1 MNAIQFANWL
11 PDLLSGLKITVLASI
26 VAILTSEVWGCVLAS
41 LRCLN
46 LRVLS
51 AVIRIYIVIFRNVP
65 LLVVMFF
72 LFYGLPLVG
81 VDIPAV
87 FCGVISIT
95 LNEGAFVAEIIR
107 GSIKNMPRG
116 EVEAAKSLGLG
127 RLTIIRR
134 ITFPLAFRASIP
146 MLLGQSSIVIKDTSL
161 FSMIMIMDLTRAGS
175 QYYATYFSPTA
186 IWIVGVVY
194 VAIFLIFT
202 IVGRVVENKVV
213 VKR

>member
-1 MNAIQFANWL
+1 
-11 PDLLSGLKITVLASI
+11 
-26 VAILTSEVWGCVLAS
+26 
-41 LRCLN
+41 
-46 LRVLS
+46 
-51 AVIRIYIVIFRNVP
+51 
-65 LLVVMFF
+65 MFF

>member
-26 VAILTSEVWGCVLAS
+26 VAILTSVVWGCVLAS

-107 GSIKNMPRG
+107 GSIQNMPIG

>member
-26 VAILTSEVWGCVLAS
+26 VAILTSVVWGCVLAS

-116 EVEAAKSLGLG
+116 EVEAKSLGLG

>member
-26 VAILTSEVWGCVLAS
+26 VAILTSVVWGCVLAS

-81 VDIPAV
+81 VNIPAV

>member
-26 VAILTSEVWGCVLAS
+26 VAILTSVVWGCVLAS

-87 FCGVISIT
+87 FCVVISIT

>member
-26 VAILTSEVWGCVLAS
+26 VAILTSVVWGCVLAS

-161 FSMIMIMDLTRAGS
+161 FSMILIMDLTRAGS
-175 QYYATYFSPTA
+175 QY
-186 IWIVGVVY
+186 
-194 VAIFLIFT
+194 
-202 IVGRVVENKVV
+202 
-213 VKR
+213 

>member
-26 VAILTSEVWGCVLAS
+26 VAILTSVVWGCVLAS

-186 IWIVGVVY
+186 IWIVDVVY

>member
-26 VAILTSEVWGCVLAS
+26 VAILTSVVWGCVLAS

-107 GSIKNMPRG
+107 GSIKNMLRG

>member
-26 VAILTSEVWGCVLAS
+26 VAILTSVVWGCVLAS

-87 FCGVISIT
+87 VCGVISIT

>member
-26 VAILTSEVWGCVLAS
+26 VAILTSVVWGCVLAS

-107 GSIKNMPRG
+107 GSIKNMPRR
-116 EVEAAKSLGLG
+116 EVEAAKSLGVG

>member
-11 PDLLSGLKITVLASI
+11 PDFLSGLKITVLASI
-26 VAILTSEVWGCVLAS
+26 VAILTSVVWGCVLAS

>member
-26 VAILTSEVWGCVLAS
+26 VAILTSVVWGCVLAS

-65 LLVVMFF
+65 LLVVVFF

>member
-1 MNAIQFANWL
+1 M
-11 PDLLSGLKITVLASI
+11 
-26 VAILTSEVWGCVLAS
+26 
-41 LRCLN
+41 
-46 LRVLS
+46 
-51 AVIRIYIVIFRNVP
+51 
-65 LLVVMFF
+65 
-72 LFYGLPLVG
+72 
-81 VDIPAV
+81 
-87 FCGVISIT
+87 
-95 LNEGAFVAEIIR
+95 AEIIR

-175 QYYATYFSPTA
+175 YATYFSPTA

>member
-26 VAILTSEVWGCVLAS
+26 VAILTSVVWGCVLAS

-134 ITFPLAFRASIP
+134 ITFPLSFRASIP

>member
-26 VAILTSEVWGCVLAS
+26 VAILTSVVWGCVLAS

-116 EVEAAKSLGLG
+116 ELEAAKSLGLG

>member
-11 PDLLSGLKITVLASI
+11 PDLLSGLKITVLAYI
-26 VAILTSEVWGCVLAS
+26 VAILTSVVWGCVLAS

>member
-1 MNAIQFANWL
+1 MNAMQFANWL

-26 VAILTSEVWGCVLAS
+26 VAILTSVVWGCVLAS

>member
-26 VAILTSEVWGCVLAS
+26 VAILTSVVWGCVLAS

-161 FSMIMIMDLTRAGS
+161 FSMIMTMDLTRAGS

>member
-26 VAILTSEVWGCVLAS
+26 VAILTSVVWGCVLAS

-95 LNEGAFVAEIIR
+95 LNEGAFVAEISR
-107 GSIKNMPRG
+107 GAIKNMPRG
-116 EVEAAKSLGLG
+116 EVEAAKRLGLG

>member
-26 VAILTSEVWGCVLAS
+26 VAILTSVVWGCVLAS

-161 FSMIMIMDLTRAGS
+161 FSMIMIMYLTRAGS

>member
-26 VAILTSEVWGCVLAS
+26 VAILTSVVWGCVLAS

-51 AVIRIYIVIFRNVP
+51 AVIRIYIVIYRNVP

-95 LNEGAFVAEIIR
+95 LNEVAFVAEIIR

>member
-26 VAILTSEVWGCVLAS
+26 VAILTSVVWGCVLAS

-127 RLTIIRR
+127 RLTIIRGIR
-134 ITFPLAFRASIP
+134 FPLAFRASIP